1 MSALR
6 GRAKA
11 KKSPERNQ
19 SVPLPSIHQVVPV
32 LSGAGGSKNAGQKKG
47 HTGNPSGLP
56 GPNARAKLSKYF
68 LESVLDFWARN
79 GERALQLTMEQNPA
93 VLVATIARLIPKDFQ
108 VTVSGDVHIHH
119 ELSPQQRQKIAE
131 SWIISQQNQKQ
142 VIDVAH
148 EVTEAVGQRL
158 IPAKVR
164 SESKTG
170 SD

>member
-6 GRAKA
+6 GRA

-32 LSGAGGSKNAGQKKG
+32 LSGAGSKNAGQKKG

-164 SESKTG
+164 SESETG